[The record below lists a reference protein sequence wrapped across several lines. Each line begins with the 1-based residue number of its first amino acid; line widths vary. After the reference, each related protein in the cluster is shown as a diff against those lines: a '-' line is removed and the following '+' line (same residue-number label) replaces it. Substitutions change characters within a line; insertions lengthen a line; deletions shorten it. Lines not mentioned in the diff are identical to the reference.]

1 MNHVVLI
8 GRLVRD
14 PELRHI
20 ASTGRAV
27 TNFTIA
33 VDRNL
38 SRDKKA
44 EFQQKGVPTA
54 DFIRVNVWGRQAET
68 SAQYLTKG
76 SKVAVDGSITTGSY
90 KANNGETRYTTEV
103 TANNVEF
110 LERSDSSGSGR
121 AGSNSDPSMDYDP
134 GDFSNASADLDDD
147 EVPF

>member
-27 TNFTIA
+27 TNFTLAI
-33 VDRNL
+33 DRSL

-44 EFQQKGVPTA
+44 EYQQKGLPTA

-68 SAQYLTKG
+68 AAQYLTKG
-76 SKVAVDGSITTGSY
+76 RMVAVEGSITTGSY
-90 KANNGETRYTTEV
+90 KTNTGETRYTTEV

-110 LERSDSSGSGR
+110 LEKADSTGRSGSY
-121 AGSNSDPSMDYDP
+121 SDPSMDYDP

>member
-27 TNFTIA
+27 ANFTVA
-33 VDRNL
+33 VDKNL
-38 SRDKKA
+38 SREKKA
-44 EFQQKGVPTA
+44 EFQQKGMPTA

-68 SAQYLTKG
+68 VAQYLTKG
-76 SKVAVDGSITTGSY
+76 RLVAVEGSITTGSY
-90 KANNGETRYTTEV
+90 KTNTGETRYTTEV

-110 LERSDSSGSGR
+110 LERADSGSR
-121 AGSNSDPSMDYDP
+121 NESERMDYDP
-134 GDFSNASADLDDD
+134 GDFSTTSDFDDD
-147 EVPF
+147 EIPF

>member
-27 TNFTIA
+27 TNFTLAI
-33 VDRNL
+33 DRNL

-44 EFQQKGVPTA
+44 EYQQKGIPTA

-68 SAQYLTKG
+68 ATQYLTKG
-76 SKVAVDGSITTGSY
+76 RMVAVEGSITTGSY
-90 KANNGETRYTTEV
+90 KTNTGETRYTTEV

-110 LERSDSSGSGR
+110 LEKADSAGRNGSY
-121 AGSNSDPSMDYDP
+121 SDPSMDYDP

>member
-27 TNFTIA
+27 TNFTLAI
-33 VDRNL
+33 DRNL

-44 EFQQKGVPTA
+44 EYQQKGIPTA

-68 SAQYLTKG
+68 AAQYLTKG
-76 SKVAVDGSITTGSY
+76 RMVAVEGSITTGSY
-90 KANNGETRYTTEV
+90 KTNTGETRYTTEV

-110 LERSDSSGSGR
+110 LEKADSTGRSGSF
-121 AGSNSDPSMDYDP
+121 SDPSMDYDP

>member
-27 TNFTIA
+27 TNFTLAI
-33 VDRNL
+33 DRNL

-44 EFQQKGVPTA
+44 EYQQKGIPTA

-68 SAQYLTKG
+68 AAQYLTKG
-76 SKVAVDGSITTGSY
+76 RMVAVEGSITTGSY
-90 KANNGETRYTTEV
+90 KTTTGQTRYTTAI

-110 LERSDSSGSGR
+110 LEKADSTGRSGSF
-121 AGSNSDPSMDYDP
+121 SDPSMDYDP

>member
-27 TNFTIA
+27 TNFTLAI
-33 VDRNL
+33 DRNL

-44 EFQQKGVPTA
+44 EYQQKGIPTA

-68 SAQYLTKG
+68 AAQYLTKG
-76 SKVAVDGSITTGSY
+76 RMVAVEGSITTGSY
-90 KANNGETRYTTEV
+90 KTNTGETRYTTEV

-110 LERSDSSGSGR
+110 LEKADSAGRNGSY
-121 AGSNSDPSMDYDP
+121 SDPSMDYDP

>member
-27 TNFTIA
+27 ANFTIA

-44 EFQQKGVPTA
+44 EYQQKGIPTA

-68 SAQYLTKG
+68 SAQYLAKG
-76 SKVAVDGSITTGSY
+76 RMVAVEGAITTGSF
-90 KANNGETRYTTEV
+90 KTNTGETRYTTEV
-103 TANNVEF
+103 TANHVEF
-110 LERSDSSGSGR
+110 LERSDSPGRSGSY
-121 AGSNSDPSMDYDP
+121 SDPSMEYDP

>member
-38 SRDKKA
+38 SREKKA
-44 EFQQKGVPTA
+44 EYQQKGIPTA

-68 SAQYLTKG
+68 AAQYLTKG
-76 SKVAVDGSITTGSY
+76 SKVAVEGAITTGSY
-90 KANNGETRYTTEV
+90 KTNTGETRYTTEV
-103 TANNVEF
+103 TANQVEF
-110 LERSDSSGSGR
+110 LERSDSSGRG
-121 AGSNSDPSMDYDP
+121 GSYGDPSMDYDP
-134 GDFSNASADLDDD
+134 GDFSSASADLDDE